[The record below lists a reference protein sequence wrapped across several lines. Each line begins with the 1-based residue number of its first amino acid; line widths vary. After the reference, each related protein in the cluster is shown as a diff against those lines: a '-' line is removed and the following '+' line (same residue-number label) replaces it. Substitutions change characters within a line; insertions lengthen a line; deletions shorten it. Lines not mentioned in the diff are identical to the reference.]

1 MVGIPKFIYVHSII
15 KALIE
20 KDIENSL
27 KSMEDVLNQGKD
39 LENFLW
45 EMIKH
50 TKDILMY
57 KVSKKKEI
65 YSEEEMKQIEET
77 SKEVSKEELINI
89 IYKLSELENK
99 MKTSSQ
105 KTIIFETGIIKLC
118 AKIDNTVV
126 AKTPKVNT
134 VEVHSTNPEPKKI
147 ENQKNEKEIE
157 LVSIKTSASPKIHA
171 EVPTGTTNDIGK
183 IANWQTVID
192 NLKKQGKVMLYAN
205 LIGTDAVEVNDMTVE
220 IRFYNGLNNFRKDL
234 IQKNENM
241 NALVKE
247 VSVICGKHMQIKLKD
262 ASGEKETP
270 KSVQINSIHQQPKTE
285 VKTSENVFED
295 LGIEINYIDEE

>member
-1 MVGIPKFIYVHSII
+1 
-15 KALIE
+15 
-20 KDIENSL
+20 
-27 KSMEDVLNQGKD
+27 MEDVLNEGKD

-57 KVSKKKEI
+57 KVSNKKEI
-65 YSEEEMKQIEET
+65 YNEEEMKQIDET
-77 SKEVSKEELINI
+77 ANNTSKEELINI

-99 MKTSSQ
+99 MKSSSQ

-118 AKIDNTVV
+118 AKISDT
-126 AKTPKVNT
+126 TEMPKIIHSEQKQAQVKNNT
-134 VEVHSTNPEPKKI
+134 VEVQETVYKEQKKVQEPKTDTT
-147 ENQKNEKEIE
+147 
-157 LVSIKTSASPKIHA
+157 KTKSVCQDLHPG
-171 EVPTGTTNDIGK
+171 EK

-220 IRFYNGLNNFRKDL
+220 IRFYNGLNDFRKDL
-234 IQKNENM
+234 IQKSENM

-247 VSVICGKHMQIKLKD
+247 VSIICGKQIQIKLKD
-262 ASGEKETP
+262 ASGAKETP
-270 KSVQINSIHQQPKTE
+270 KSYAKETHIIQEEPKPE
-285 VKTSENVFED
+285 VNASKNAFED
-295 LGIEINYIDEE
+295 LGIEINFIDEE